1 MTEQRDGWPSQSW
14 SCCSTYSPNKHVLVQ
29 GQRGGGCWLTRH
41 PPRPRGPQPPCCS
54 RVGRTARHLG
64 PHRRR
69 LPWARVSDDGAAAP
83 PCCPAWEEECRA
95 SRDWVPTTFGKVL
108 GAGKTGL
115 ALDLGEIAV
124 DRRKRPPRLLDL
136 FLLMNT
142 HVFYQTTPLFEV
154 QITERPQV
162 VPAIATSHGSL
173 ISLHQQDCLFWFLP
187 SHHSRGVRA
196 LHRASGGFCQLRGLG
211 FLVPG
216 RRFDRAA
223 QISLMLCGKE

>member
-14 SCCSTYSPNKHVLVQ
+14 SCCSTCSPNKHVLVQ
-29 GQRGGGCWLTRH
+29 GQRGGGCWLTH
-41 PPRPRGPQPPCCS
+41 PPGDHSP
-54 RVGRTARHLG
+54 L
-64 PHRRR
+64 
-69 LPWARVSDDGAAAP
+69 AAP
-83 PCCPAWEEECRA
+83 VWEGQPGTLGHTDGGCPGPGRN
-95 SRDWVPTTFGKVL
+95 WVPTTFGKVL

-162 VPAIATSHGSL
+162 VPAIATSHRSL